1 MDGVSKKERKEVRWR
16 GSFLFLFL
24 WFLFF
29 FFTYS
34 ISFLFTYIH
43 FLLLLS
49 SISVNVTQFV
59 YAFTSRR
66 TLGFFLFGIIIKP
79 L

>member
-1 MDGVSKKERKEVRWR
+1 MEGILSVLI
-16 GSFLFLFL
+16 SFVFVFV
-24 WFLFF
+24 
-29 FFTYS
+29 FTYS

-49 SISVNVTQFV
+49 SISVNGTQFV

-66 TLGFFLFGIIIKP
+66 TLGFFLSGVVIKP